1 MKNITLF
8 LVMLLSPAAA
18 IHAYPTY
25 PVQAADTSDERAST
39 YINDIKIDQRIEKAL
54 RGEYPDVSY
63 QTVAGSVTLRG
74 TVRTQSGKQTVESR
88 IRGLP
93 DVRDIY
99 NYLEVRPDAP

>member
-1 MKNITLF
+1 MRNITLF
-8 LVMLLSPAAA
+8 LILLFAPSIT

-39 YINDIKIDQRIEKAL
+39 YVNDIKIDQRIEKAL

-74 TVRTQSGKQTVESR
+74 TVRTQNDKQTVESR

-99 NYLEVRPDAP
+99 NYLEVQPDAP